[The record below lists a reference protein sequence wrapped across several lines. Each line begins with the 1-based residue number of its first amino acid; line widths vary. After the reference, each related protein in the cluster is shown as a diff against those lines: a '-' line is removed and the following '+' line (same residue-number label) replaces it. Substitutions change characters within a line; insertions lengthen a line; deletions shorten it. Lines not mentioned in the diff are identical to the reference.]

1 MPQSDER
8 AHVPGASPSPDA
20 ALASPRHAESFPRLL
35 WLILVVGLGLRLLYV
50 TAPLVDAHRWRQV
63 DTAAITRV
71 FYEERFNLLRP
82 EAIWGGSGGAVESEF
97 PLLPALAALAYTA
110 FGPSEAWGRVVV
122 IVFSVGAIWF
132 TFVLGRQLA
141 DHAAGLAAAAVLAV
155 SPGAVFYGRAF
166 MPDSLMVCFSLAAL
180 AGFVAWAGSG
190 RTRPLLG
197 GACALGLAILVKLP
211 GVLVLA
217 PIAACIWL
225 GRGAAA
231 IRDRR
236 LWIALVLPVAVAAL
250 WYWHAYQIYL
260 ETGLTFGVFGTTK
273 TYPLDIAAS
282 DWPTAFSKWSTPEL
296 LSDWEFYNT
305 IVSRLYFL
313 HLTPAVFAL
322 ALVGLVTWRTRGRH
336 VIDAW
341 LAVLVAFVLGAGW
354 GHLGHDYYQLPL
366 APVLA
371 LYFGVAARPLFDRA
385 WLAVHARGWLRRI
398 ALGLSVGTIAALGF
412 WHSGVIQRHFRP
424 EAPDVRVLR
433 AGDAIRH
440 AAGDGALMVVVDDY
454 GVNSPMLL
462 YFARAKGWSF
472 DSRTVSA
479 STVQGLERRG
489 ARYFAATRWSHVR
502 RAQPELHAY
511 LQTRRQVPLREAP
524 ADTVL
529 FELSAGR

>member
-1 MPQSDER
+1 MVQSDEL
-8 AHVPGASPSPDA
+8 AHAPGDSPSSDA
-20 ALASPRHAESFPRLL
+20 PRPSLRRAESFPWL
-35 WLILVVGLGLRLLYV
+35 LILILGVGLALRLLYV

-63 DTAAITRV
+63 DTAAIARV
-71 FYEERFNLLRP
+71 FYEERFDLLRP
-82 EAIWGGSGGAVESEF
+82 EAIWGGPGGAVESEF
-97 PLLPALAALAYTA
+97 PLLPALTALAYQA
-110 FGPSEAWGRVVV
+110 FGPSEAAGRIIV
-122 IVFSVGAIWF
+122 IVFSLGAIWF
-132 TFVLGRQLA
+132 TFVLGRQLV
-141 DHAAGLAAAAVLAV
+141 DPAAGLAAAAALAL

-180 AGFVAWAGSG
+180 AGFGAWARSG
-190 RTRPLLG
+190 RTRPLIG

-217 PIAACIWL
+217 PIAGCVWL
-225 GRGAAA
+225 ARGTAAL
-231 IRDRR
+231 RDRR
-236 LWIALVLPVAVAAL
+236 LWIAVVLPLAVAAL

-260 ETGLTFGVFGTTK
+260 DTGLTFGVFGTTK
-273 TYPLDIAAS
+273 TYPPDIAAS
-282 DWPTAFSKWSTPEL
+282 EWPSAFSKWSTREL

-313 HLTPAVFAL
+313 HLTPTVFAL
-322 ALVGLVTWRTRGRH
+322 ALVGFVTWRTRDRL
-336 VIDAW
+336 VVDAW
-341 LAVLVAFVLGAGW
+341 LAVLLAFVLGAGW

-371 LYFGVAARPLFDRA
+371 LYFGVAARAVFDPA
-385 WLAVHARGWLRRI
+385 WQSIHAPGWRRLT
-398 ALGLSVGTIAALGF
+398 ALGLAIGAIAALGF

-433 AGDAIRH
+433 AGNAIQH
-440 AAGDGALMVVVDDY
+440 ATGAGALMVVVDDY

-479 STVQGLERRG
+479 PTVRALEGRG

-511 LQTRRQVPLREAP
+511 LQTRREVSLDDAP
-524 ADTVL
+524 PDTVL
-529 FELSAGR
+529 FELTAAR